1 MVFVAIVALSTVSG
15 VTSARGGTA
24 LDATRKPPLSHD
36 QTTANNSS
44 VSIYHE
50 DVPLVLTAAG
60 NQSIRGNTTLD
71 PGTKL
76 EMQIHATNRFFMSKS
91 ITVASNGTFAATFN
105 FSEYEPGTKF
115 GVIVGRPRNNS
126 TDVDALT
133 VVDGVLRNRTNES
146 VQRSTTTATVTTEA
160 ATMTST
166 TATSDESD
174 AAASTTR
181 TTSTETERAAEA
193 PTESEGQPGFG
204 VLVAV
209 VAAVALVGLGF
220 VRRID

>member
-1 MVFVAIVALSTVSG
+1 MAIVALSTVSG
-15 VTSARGGTA
+15 VTSARGSTA
-24 LDATRKPPLSHD
+24 LDATGKTPLSHD

-50 DVPLVLTAAG
+50 DVPLVLNAAG

-71 PGTKL
+71 PGTEL

-91 ITVASNGTFAATFN
+91 MTVASNGTFAATFN

-115 GVIVGRPRNNS
+115 GVIVGRPQNNS

-146 VQRSTTTATVTTEA
+146 VQRSTTTATDTTEA
-160 ATMTST
+160 ATTTST
-166 TATSDESD
+166 TAATDGSD
-174 AAASTTR
+174 AAANTTR
-181 TTSTETERAAEA
+181 TTSTETEMAAEA

-204 VLVAV
+204 VFVAV
-209 VAAVALVGLGF
+209 VALVGLVGLGF

>member
-1 MVFVAIVALSTVSG
+1 MVIVAIVALSTVSG

-24 LDATRKPPLSHD
+24 LDATGKTPLSHD

-50 DVPLVLTAAG
+50 DVPLVLNAAG

-71 PGTKL
+71 PGTEL
-76 EMQIHATNRFFMSKS
+76 EMQIHATNRFFMSRLV
-91 ITVASNGTFAATFN
+91 TVASNGTFAATFN

-115 GVIVGRPRNNS
+115 GVIVGRPQNNS

-146 VQRSTTTATVTTEA
+146 VQRSTTTATTTEA

-166 TATSDESD
+166 TAATDGSD

-181 TTSTETERAAEA
+181 TTSTETEMAAEA
-193 PTESEGQPGFG
+193 PTESEGQPGFD
-204 VLVAV
+204 VFVAV
-209 VAAVALVGLGF
+209 VALVGLVGLGF
-220 VRRID
+220 ARRID